1 MNGFIFTKEDIL
13 AESEKAVKLPVFGT
27 VYSIWVQK
35 KEIKAVDYP
44 RFKGFEA
51 EIEQTYYPDLTIYY
65 QSHEAYKAN
74 SSEIETLMGRAI
86 NKNNQLENS
95 PRTLAL
101 MKRIENEQVCLYEKP
116 LKKIEK
122 TVHKPDSFKPVRGDV
137 DASLKR

>member
-27 VYSIWVQK
+27 VYSIWVPK
-35 KEIKAVDYP
+35 RSIRAVDYP

-74 SSEIETLMGRAI
+74 SSEIEILMGRSI
-86 NKNNQLENS
+86 NENDQLETS
-95 PRTLAL
+95 PRGPKL
-101 MKRIENEQVCLYEKP
+101 M
-116 LKKIEK
+116 KKIEK
-122 TVHKPDSFKPVRGDV
+122 SQVCMYERPLK
-137 DASLKR
+137 SL